1 MGNDFLSCSPFKRH
15 FPNALSRQ
23 CITSI
28 NSRYFPITATLAV
41 YCNLRHPCS
50 FTTHLCFRR
59 PPADNSSQQM
69 YLVDLLL
76 MWQMWTYYNRETF
89 LEDVFCLS
97 PSISLSLDK
106 NKTNPKKMTRSAI
119 LQYCNKINQSIG
131 Y

>member
-76 MWQMWTYYNRETF
+76 MYLRGRCGPTTTEK
-89 LEDVFCLS
+89 
-97 PSISLSLDK
+97 PSSKMFFVCHLVLDK
-106 NKTNPKKMTRSAI
+106 NKTNLKKMTRSAI
-119 LQYCNKINQSIG
+119 SQYCNKINQSIG